1 MHTLTRRWVDTL
13 HHKRLGKSTGALAG
27 LAGAVSVLTGLLAAH
42 YSPKGWSKVGI
53 ALHFSRAPL
62 IVKLAPIMAAV
73 AVALA
78 VVSGVLHFYTWCK
91 EGQAEE
97 A

>member
-1 MHTLTRRWVDTL
+1 MNTLTRRRVGTL

-27 LAGAVSVLTGLLAAH
+27 LAGALSVLTGLLAAR
-42 YSPKGWSKVGI
+42 YSPKGFSKLSV
-53 ALHFSRAPL
+53 ALHFSKAPL
-62 IVKLAPIMAAV
+62 IVKLAPIIAAI

-78 VVSGVLHFYTWCK
+78 VVSGLLHFYTWCK
-91 EGQAEE
+91 EGYAEE